1 MVTTSHD
8 ERWGQMAN
16 CFHLIKSKVE
26 IKYFQVKKKKYTI
39 PSRSINRGMRW
50 PQSVIRMNEREKWQ
64 IVSCLWSKNIFFN
77 KILFQI

>member
-1 MVTTSHD
+1 MVTTTHV

-26 IKYFQVKKKKYTI
+26 IKYFQVKNKKNTI

-50 PQSVIRMNEREKWQ
+50 LQSVSRMNEREK
-64 IVSCLWSKNIFFN
+64 SHY
-77 KILFQI
+77 